1 MVVLSVMQMAG
12 ATLLSLGMLIAAAAP
27 PTGAT
32 TAPSLPSAPPAPPL
46 GSRPAPAPK
55 PPEFQRTRV
64 PSILLHPLP
73 ASGGVPRMVAAQ
85 LPQYPP
91 QRVASARAQ
100 VQALKLKHF
109 GTHTGTVRQAG
120 LAELRSFTDPAS
132 FEPLWT
138 TLQTER
144 DDVRMATLEVFAS
157 GKDDGQAALAW
168 VAIRAKDAG
177 IRAEAT
183 RRVTLPPCDA
193 VLCVLDDALRS
204 NEHEVVNNAGLFAGA
219 IHAIEALP
227 ALIFAQFSQDTA
239 QQSGDLAWIAIG
251 TQRSYVQNIV
261 PVTGDNS
268 GAYQPIIGQIL
279 EGVVMRV
286 ADCVVTTYRADVH
299 NSLIAMSTFDS
310 GMDTASLDWN
320 MQAWARWFNE
330 EYVPLKQRED
340 QQLAAASTTRPAGTT
355 PPKPPS
361 GTP

>member
-1 MVVLSVMQMAG
+1 MVVLSLMQMAG
-12 ATLLSLGMLIAAAAP
+12 AMLLSLGMLVAAAAP
-27 PTGAT
+27 QAVQPA
-32 TAPSLPSAPPAPPL
+32 APPAVPPAVPASAPPA
-46 GSRPAPAPK
+46 SPAQK
-55 PPEFQRTRV
+55 PPEFQRARV
-64 PSILLHPLP
+64 PQILLHPLP
-73 ASGGVPRMVAAQ
+73 TTGAVPRMVASQ

-91 QRVASARAQ
+91 QRVAAARTQ

-120 LAELRSFTDPAS
+120 LAELKSFTDPAA
-132 FEPLWT
+132 FEPLWSA
-138 TLQTER
+138 LQSER
-144 DDVRMATLEVFAS
+144 DDVRLATLDVFAA

-168 VAIRAKDAG
+168 VAIRAKEAG

-183 RRVTLPPCDA
+183 RRITLPPSDT

-227 ALIFAQFSQDTA
+227 ALIFAQFSQDTP

-299 NSLIAMSTFDS
+299 NSLISMSTFDS

-330 EYVPLKQRED
+330 QYVPLKQRED
-340 QQLAAASTTRPAGTT
+340 QQLAAASTTRPAGTS
-355 PPKPPS
+355 PPKLPA